1 MQLLICVQFWIFL
14 WFQLATLS
22 FLFNVL
28 TYPTNAFFFSF
39 FKPTYRTSVWDK
51 IDMIFLDKY
60 MKLLP
65 DDIVNFCFI
74 FEKDLIMLCFQLDAV

>member
-1 MQLLICVQFWIFL
+1 
-14 WFQLATLS
+14 
-22 FLFNVL
+22 
-28 TYPTNAFFFSF
+28 
-39 FKPTYRTSVWDK
+39 
-51 IDMIFLDKY
+51 MIFLDKY